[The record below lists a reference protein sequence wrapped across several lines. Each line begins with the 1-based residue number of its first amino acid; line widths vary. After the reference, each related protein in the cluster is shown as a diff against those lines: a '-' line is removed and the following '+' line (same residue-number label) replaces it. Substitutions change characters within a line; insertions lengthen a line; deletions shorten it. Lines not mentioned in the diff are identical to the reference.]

1 MDAKNICADARLY
14 PKYGFR
20 HEMIRVGTNQ
30 RIKTM
35 FNGKKG
41 RNGLNNEMV
50 NKYHSNISAKCLVV

>member
-1 MDAKNICADARLY
+1 
-14 PKYGFR
+14 
-20 HEMIRVGTNQ
+20 MIQVGTNK

-50 NKYHSNISAKCLVV
+50 NKDHSNISAKCWSFRLNRSNGNVNTI